1 MSDFLLKGLNLGP
14 LPEHGR
20 EGEHW
25 GRHHLAYL
33 AWCADRCPLSLKE
46 LAVACGYRKLQK
58 FDRRRRRWNEGK
70 GRIPLRYLK
79 AIGVDLALLQDCVA
93 LDCRQHEAALQKPR
107 FPRFFVARAAA
118 AIYTR
123 LQLPKGTTEEEAI
136 ERMREHAMATGR
148 SCIINHPGL
157 PLVFV
162 SRDGRVISESLAPE
176 LQVTGGAISFGDRGD
191 GVGVMRIRR
200 GGQSA

>member
-1 MSDFLLKGLNLGP
+1 MSDFLLKGLNLGS
-14 LPEHGR
+14 LPEHGP

-25 GRHHLAYL
+25 GRHHLGYL

-46 LAVACGYRKLQK
+46 LADACGYRKLQK

-107 FPRFFVARAAA
+107 FVRFFVARVAAA
-118 AIYTR
+118 VYVR
-123 LQLPKGTTEEEAI
+123 VDLPQATPEEEAI
-136 ERMREHAMATGR
+136 ERVREHAMATGR
-148 SCIINHPGL
+148 SCLINHPTL
-157 PLVFV
+157 LTILV
-162 SRDGRVISESLAPE
+162 SPDGGVIAKSLEPE
-176 LQVTGGAISFGDRGD
+176 LQVAGGVISFGECGD
-191 GVGVMRIRR
+191 DVGVMRVGR
-200 GGQSA
+200 GDESA

>member
-25 GRHHLAYL
+25 GRHHLGYL

-46 LAVACGYRKLQK
+46 LADACGYRKLQK
-58 FDRRRRRWNEGK
+58 FDRRRRRWNDGK
-70 GRIPLRYLK
+70 GRIPLGYLE
-79 AIGVDLALLQDCVA
+79 ALGVDLALLRECVD
-93 LDCRQHEAALQKPR
+93 LDRREHDRALQTTR
-107 FPRFFVARAAA
+107 FALFFVARAAA

-123 LQLPKGTTEEEAI
+123 VELPKGTTEEEAI

-148 SCIINHPGL
+148 SCLVNHPTL
-157 PLVFV
+157 LTILV
-162 SRDGRVISESLAPE
+162 SPDGGVIAKSLEPE
-176 LQVTGGAISFGDRGD
+176 LQVAGGTTSFGDRGD
-191 GVGVMRIRR
+191 GVGVMQIRR
-200 GGQSA
+200 GDQSG

>member
-46 LAVACGYRKLQK
+46 
-58 FDRRRRRWNEGK
+58 

-79 AIGVDLALLQDCVA
+79 AIGIDLALLQDCVA

-107 FPRFFVARAAA
+107 FVRFFVARVAAA
-118 AIYTR
+118 VYVR
-123 LQLPKGTTEEEAI
+123 VDLPQATPEEEAI
-136 ERMREHAMATGR
+136 ERVREHAMATGR
-148 SCIINHPGL
+148 SCLINHPTL
-157 PLVFV
+157 LTILV
-162 SRDGRVISESLAPE
+162 SPDGGVIAKSLEPE
-176 LQVTGGAISFGDRGD
+176 LQVAGGVISFGECGD
-191 GVGVMRIRR
+191 DVGVMRVGR
-200 GGQSA
+200 GDESA